1 MTARRVA
8 LLYASGFESGHGSS
22 LATESS
28 RLSEILSRPEGVA
41 AIDIISV
48 GVARRSTHLG
58 EHVDLSNVDAG
69 LFDRVVRAVGGE
81 WLRRRCAQFPLGR
94 LLNSMGPL
102 DAGRTFDRRVRRS
115 PAALAAVR
123 QADVIIAVDSAG
135 VTTAARALRKG
146 WVTEAYYDSRSAA
159 LGLADPAGTRSAAN
173 RR

>member
-1 MTARRVA
+1 MTARRVT

-28 RLSEILSRPEGVA
+28 RLSEVLARPEGVA

-48 GVARRSTHLG
+48 GIAQRVAHHG
-58 EHVDLSNVDAG
+58 EHVDVSDVDAG
-69 LFDRVVRAVGGE
+69 LFDRLVRALGGE
-81 WLRRRCAQFPLGR
+81 WLRRRFAQFPLGR

-115 PAALAAVR
+115 TSALAAVR
-123 QADVIIAVDSAG
+123 DADVIIAVDSAG
-135 VTTAARALRKG
+135 VTTAARALRKR

-159 LGLADPAGTRSAAN
+159 LGLSDPRVGATGD
-173 RR
+173 